1 VDRANRRR
9 KADGGRRRR
18 YLSAMPEPPPDLARP
33 RIVPVG
39 DAAVLVELGETVDPA
54 TNAAVLALD
63 ARLRAAA
70 WPGVVEC
77 VPTYR
82 SLLVHYDPDALD
94 GAELIARLRALDLGH
109 AGPPP
114 EGRLWTVPVAYGG
127 EHGIDLE
134 AVAARHGLTPEQ
146 VVALHSAPTYRVY
159 MVGFIP
165 GFTYLGGLDPR
176 LATPRREDPRAR
188 TPAGTVSIGGIQ
200 AGIASLEA
208 PSGWHLLGRT
218 PVRTFDPERDPPFLL
233 EPGDRV
239 RFRAIEPAA
248 FAELDRRAEAH
259 DPLIAPEP
267 PR

>member
-1 VDRANRRR
+1 
-9 KADGGRRRR
+9 
-18 YLSAMPEPPPDLARP
+18 MPTPPPDPAHP

-39 DAAVLVELGETVDPA
+39 DAAILVELGETVDPA
-54 TNAAVLALD
+54 INAAVLALD
-63 ARLRAAA
+63 ARLRALA
-70 WPGVVEC
+70 WPGVVEI

-82 SLLVHYDPDALD
+82 SLLVHYDPDTVDPEHLVEA
-94 GAELIARLRALDLGH
+94 LRALDPGH

-127 EHGIDLE
+127 EFGIDLE
-134 AVAARHGLTPEQ
+134 AVAARHGMTPEQ
-146 VVALHSAPTYRVY
+146 VVALHTAPTYRVY

-176 LATPRREDPRAR
+176 LATPRRDDPRAR
-188 TPAGTVSIGGIQ
+188 TPAGTISIGGIQ

-218 PVRTFDPERDPPFLL
+218 PVRTFDPERDPAFLL

-239 RFRAIEPAA
+239 RFVPIDAA
-248 FAELDRRAEAH
+248 TFAELDRRAAAH
-259 DPLIAPEP
+259 DPLIAPEEDGG
-267 PR
+267 